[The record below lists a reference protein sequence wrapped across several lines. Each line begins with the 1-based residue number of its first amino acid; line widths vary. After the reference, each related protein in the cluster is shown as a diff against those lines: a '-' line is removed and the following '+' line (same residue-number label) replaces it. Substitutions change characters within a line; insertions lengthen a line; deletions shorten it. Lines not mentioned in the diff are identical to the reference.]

1 MKHKVFHTAEAREK
15 FGVDPK
21 HIVDYLAICGDSSDN
36 IPGIPGFGPK
46 KAESLINEYGDLEN
60 IYANI
65 EHITGKAREILETN
79 REIAFVSKQLATIDI
94 NVPLDHFSLEDHA
107 FNSREFLTGSV
118 IDFFAHYDFRSLM
131 PKEHVQTKDFSSLG
145 LREIPILGDVETRL
159 IASLLENTKKISI
172 ATYGDRFSLAGG
184 SLYFSGDEIY
194 TFETKT
200 IDIHDFLKELIAGD
214 YEVIGFDLKKD
225 LERIEAYLSGSRDAI
240 NRVSTGQL
248 GLF

>member
-46 KAESLINEYGDLEN
+46 KAESLINEYGNLEN

-65 EHITGKAREILETN
+65 EHITGKTRETLENN

-94 NVPLDHFSLEDHA
+94 HVPLDNFSLEDHA
-107 FNSREFLTGSV
+107 FSSREFITGSV
-118 IDFFAHYDFRSLM
+118 IDFFSHYDFRSLL

-145 LREIPILGDVETRL
+145 LRETKILGDGEIKNIL
-159 IASLLENTKKISI
+159 SLLKDTKKISI
-172 ATYGDRFSLAGG
+172 ATYGDRFSLTGG
-184 SLYFSGDEIY
+184 SLYLSGDKVY
-194 TFETKT
+194 TFETKVT
-200 IDIHDFLKELIAGD
+200 DMHDFFTELLSGD
-214 YEVIGFDLKKD
+214 YEVIGYDLKKD
-225 LERIEAYLSGSRDAI
+225 LERIEAYLAGNIATSR
-240 NRVSTGQL
+240 NGQM

>member
-46 KAESLINEYGDLEN
+46 KAEALINEYGDLEN
-60 IYANI
+60 IYTNI

-79 REIAFVSKQLATIDI
+79 REIAFVSKQLATIDTS
-94 NVPLDHFSLEDHA
+94 VPLDNFSLEDHA

-118 IDFFAHYDFRSLM
+118 IDFFSHYDFRSLM
-131 PKEHVQTKDFSSLG
+131 PKGHVQTKDFSSLG
-145 LREIPILGDVETRL
+145 LKEIKILGDSETRL
-159 IASLLENTKKISI
+159 ITSLLEDTKKISI

-184 SLYFSGDEIY
+184 SLYF
-194 TFETKT
+194 
-200 IDIHDFLKELIAGD
+200 
-214 YEVIGFDLKKD
+214 
-225 LERIEAYLSGSRDAI
+225 
-240 NRVSTGQL
+240 
-248 GLF
+248 

>member
-65 EHITGKAREILETN
+65 EHIAGKTREILENN

-94 NVPLDHFSLEDHA
+94 NVPLDNFSLEDHA
-107 FNSREFLTGSV
+107 FSSREFITGSV
-118 IDFFAHYDFRSLM
+118 IDFFSHYDFRSLL

-145 LREIPILGDVETRL
+145 LREIKITDTIEIVHEL
-159 IASLLENTKKISI
+159 SLHKKISI
-172 ATYGDRFSLAGG
+172 ATYGDRFSLTGG
-184 SLYFSGDEIY
+184 SLYLSGDKVY
-194 TFETKT
+194 TFETKVT
-200 IDIHDFLKELIAGD
+200 DMHDFLTELLSGD
-214 YEVIGFDLKKD
+214 YEVIGYDLKKD
-225 LERIEAYLSGSRDAI
+225 LERIEAYLAGNITATK
-240 NRVSTGQL
+240 TGQM